1 MRISRLYLL
10 LFVLCAGLSAEL
22 VRAEETTIAVAANFL
37 NASRALA
44 SAFET
49 ATSHQVAIVSGSTG
63 LLYAQIING
72 APVDLLLAADQERPR
87 LLSENGLGDPASV
100 VTYATG
106 RLALWSGHEG
116 RIGENA
122 LANLIKDEF
131 RWFAIAEP
139 EVAPYGTAARQALE
153 NLGVWQSIAP
163 RMVKGQ
169 NVAQTFA
176 MIETGNAELGLVALS
191 QVLAYEGPAS
201 YQIVSAGLYDPIRQ
215 DVVLLKRAVENS
227 AALEFLAFLKTP
239 AALVIMASY
248 GYSAPDQTVESPA
261 QAIQ

>member
-1 MRISRLYLL
+1 VLL
-10 LFVLCAGLSAEL
+10 LVLCAGVSVEI

-49 ATSHQVAIVSGSTG
+49 ATGHQVAIVSGSTG

-72 APVDLLLAADQERPR
+72 APIDLLLAADQERPR
-87 LLSENGLGDPASV
+87 LLAEKGLGYPTSI

-106 RLALWSGHEG
+106 RLALWSGQEG
-116 RIGENA
+116 RIGENT
-122 LANLIKDEF
+122 LAELVDDDF

-139 EVAPYGTAARQALE
+139 EVAPYGTAARQVLE
-153 NLGVWQSIAP
+153 NLGVWRSIVP

-176 MIETGNAELGLVALS
+176 MIETSNAELGLVALS
-191 QVLAYEGPAS
+191 QALAYEGPAS

-215 DVVLLKRAVENS
+215 DVVLLQRAVENS
-227 AALEFLAFLKTP
+227 AALEFLEFLKTP
-239 AALVIMASY
+239 AALGIMASY
-248 GYSAPDQTVESPA
+248 GYSAPNQTDQ
-261 QAIQ
+261 